1 MAGWLSKMVML
12 DDDMEFAK
20 ELRIKKN
27 QKKTDFEKLLN
38 KKDLTDFEL
47 DELFNGEDGAFDE

>member
-1 MAGWLSKMVML
+1 MAVL

-20 ELRIKKN
+20 ELRIKRN
-27 QKKTDFEKLLN
+27 QKKTDFEKMLN

-47 DELFNGEDGAFDE
+47 NELFNDIESSDDDEE